1 MVMKTR
7 RRSLV
12 QKIYLE
18 RDSFS
23 TILEQNCT
31 EYKDHLSRGSVR
43 LWLITRV
50 KVLQSVKNVCSPLAQ
65 LLCAIS
71 SILSHLSKLGAS
83 NTTAVRQSTGQ
94 ADD

>member
-7 RRSLV
+7 RHTVV

-31 EYKDHLSRGSVR
+31 EYKDHPSRGSVR

-50 KVLQSVKNVCSPLAQ
+50 KVMRSIKTVYSPLAQ

-71 SILSHLSKLGAS
+71 STLSHLSKFS
-83 NTTAVRQSTGQ
+83 VNNITEIRRSTM
-94 ADD
+94 